1 MRSSGWTFILIVV
14 LVFLPGTLT
23 SPSFTALAQE
33 GSVLPHINAEDLKKL
48 IETKADIVIVDV
60 QPKGA
65 YEIGH
70 IKGAI
75 NLPWAK
81 EIKGPVKLPKNK
93 LLVIYCD
100 CTHEE
105 DSTDLA
111 TQLIEKF
118 SYKSD
123 NIKVLTGGW
132 SGWLKLGYP
141 TEKGKSKG
149 K

>member
-1 MRSSGWTFILIVV
+1 MKKSVKKSIFLLMLFLGILTMTLAVSVYLASSAEF
-14 LVFLPGTLT
+14 
-23 SPSFTALAQE
+23 Q
-33 GSVLPHINAEDLKKL
+33 HISAEELKKL
-48 IETKADIVIVDV
+48 IESKADMLVVDT

-93 LLVIYCD
+93 LLILYCD

-111 TQLIEKF
+111 TQLTEKF
-118 SYKSD
+118 GYKSSK
-123 NIKVLTGGW
+123 IKILTGGW
-132 SGWLKLGYP
+132 SAWLKLGYP
-141 TEKGKSKG
+141 TEKGKGKG